1 MALQYSLGYTNKSK
15 TGAVDYSPYVIDIAD
30 YTIPAQTDGLSIMR
44 NNTCPADQEEVI
56 SYKVVEKQ
64 SVDFKH
70 NKLAHP
76 AKQGAYKAIE
86 VLDEVVLRET
96 STIDDTY
103 MVDYP
108 ITVQLS
114 FRFPVHPAVT
124 DLVLAEIA
132 ERVLGSLRDSDGTGS
147 RLDNLMRGQTFPTT

>member
-1 MALQYSLGYTNKSK
+1 MALTYSLGYTNKSK
-15 TGAVDYSPYVIDIAD
+15 TGVTDYTPYKIDIAD
-30 YTIPAQTDGLSIMR
+30 YTIPAQTDGLSVMR

-56 SYKVVEKQ
+56 SFKVMDKQ
-64 SVDFKH
+64 NVDFKY

-76 AKQGAYKAIE
+76 APQGAYKAIQ
-86 VLDEVVLRET
+86 VLDEVVLREN

-103 MVDYP
+103 VMDYP

-124 DLVLAEIA
+124 DTVLTEVA